1 MATHGEL
8 SAFNPTKE
16 QWTSYI
22 ERAHYYFIANDVKSD
37 EKKCAILFSG
47 CGPETYQTIRSIV
60 DAETLQKSKFENLVE
75 IISAH
80 YDPKPSF
87 IVQRFKFYNR
97 VRAPGE
103 SIAAFVASLRK
114 IAEHCEYN
122 DTLKD
127 MLRDRLVCGVNH
139 EGIQRKLLAE
149 KTLTYDK
156 ALEIVLTMETAEQGT
171 KDLKAWDKPNKP
183 EDLHYTSHKPRQQ
196 WTAGNPETKP
206 SSTPKCYRCLG
217 KHLASS
223 CKHRTTECL
232 FCKKIGHIAK
242 ACRSKKDQEKKL
254 VGTLQRTKKTHHL
267 EETEEESEKRDSSY
281 HLFTLESNPIT
292 VQVELNQVSTK
303 MEVDTGSS
311 LSLIN
316 KSTYDLIASKSHI
329 QILQKSKVKLK
340 TYTGE

>member
-22 ERAHYYFIANDVKSD
+22 ERARYYFIANDVKSD
-37 EKKCAILFSG
+37 EKKYAILFSG

-87 IVQRFKFYNR
+87 IVQCF
-97 VRAPGE
+97 
-103 SIAAFVASLRK
+103 
-114 IAEHCEYN
+114 
-122 DTLKD
+122 
-127 MLRDRLVCGVNH
+127 
-139 EGIQRKLLAE
+139 
-149 KTLTYDK
+149 
-156 ALEIVLTMETAEQGT
+156 
-171 KDLKAWDKPNKP
+171 KAWDKPNKP

-196 WTAGNPETKP
+196 WTAGNLETKP

-254 VGTLQRTKKTHHL
+254 VGTPQQTKKTHHL

-281 HLFTLESNPIT
+281 HLFTLESNGQNPIT
-292 VQVELNQVSTK
+292 VQVELNQVPT
-303 MEVDTGSS
+303 
-311 LSLIN
+311 
-316 KSTYDLIASKSHI
+316 
-329 QILQKSKVKLK
+329 
-340 TYTGE
+340 